1 MAFQTTHPPDEDYTC
16 SPADLAQARLTYT
29 EHPSVSCID
38 VPYQG
43 ARKHWLAMECE
54 EEVMQILVVVSSAAA
69 EGAATVTVHVTRCA
83 AGREAA

>member
-1 MAFQTTHPPDEDYTC
+1 
-16 SPADLAQARLTYT
+16 
-29 EHPSVSCID
+29 
-38 VPYQG
+38 
-43 ARKHWLAMECE
+43 MECE